1 MTCNAQFILLQVWL
15 TGVVYKFPTGQMLLQ
30 RFPGGCN
37 QWGGKES
44 NPFTHQKP
52 FYSLSNVVIQFDS
65 GHRKVQQGS
74 SFVKSKTRA
83 SRFFGMTMCGDPTL
97 QSQGSSGVRAVD
109 GSGLKISTCDLWLRA
124 QLKC

>member
-1 MTCNAQFILLQVWL
+1 MGRKGI
-15 TGVVYKFPTGQMLLQ
+15 K
-30 RFPGGCN
+30 
-37 QWGGKES
+37 
-44 NPFTHQKP
+44 PFYPSKPPP

-65 GHRKVQQGS
+65 GGRKAQQES

-83 SRFFGMTMCGDPTL
+83 SRFFRMTMCGDPTL
-97 QSQGSSGVRAVD
+97 QSQGSSGVRAID